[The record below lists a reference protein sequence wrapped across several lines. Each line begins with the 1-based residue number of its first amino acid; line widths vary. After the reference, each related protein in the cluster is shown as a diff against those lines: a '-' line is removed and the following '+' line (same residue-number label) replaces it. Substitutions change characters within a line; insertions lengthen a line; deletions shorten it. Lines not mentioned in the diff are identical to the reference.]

1 MCESPSVNLAAL
13 RAELRLRAKPEHAA
27 VALRFFK
34 TGPGQYGEGD
44 EFLGLKVPQI
54 RALVRSC
61 DGLVE
66 ADVLA
71 LLHSALHEE
80 RLLALFCLV
89 RRFERGDQKTRA
101 SIFSVY
107 LKNTRWI
114 NNWDL
119 VDTSAPH
126 IVGAWLLDKD
136 RSVLRRLAK
145 SRSLWERRIA
155 VLATQTF
162 IRGGQFDDTVEIVRS
177 LLGDTH
183 DLMHKA
189 CGWMLREVG
198 NRDVKTLEGFL
209 AAHVAQ
215 MPRTML
221 RYAIEKLP
229 EKRRKAWL
237 AARS

>member
-1 MCESPSVNLAAL
+1 MNLPTIRTQLRQLASAEQAAIA
-13 RAELRLRAKPEHAA
+13 R
-27 VALRFFK
+27 RFFK
-34 TGPGQYGEGD
+34 TGPGDYGEGD
-44 EFLGLKVPQI
+44 QFLGLRVPQI

-61 DGLVE
+61 NALRE
-66 ADVLA
+66 EDVLA
-71 LLHSALHEE
+71 LLHSEFHEE
-80 RLLALFCLV
+80 RLLALLCLV
-89 RRFERGDQKTRA
+89 RRFERGDDKSRA
-101 SIFSVY
+101 RVFDLY

-126 IVGAWLLDKD
+126 VIGAWLLDKD
-136 RSVLRRLAK
+136 RVILRKLAK
-145 SRSLWERRIA
+145 SKSLWERRIA

-162 IRGGQFDDTVEIVRS
+162 IRHRQYAGTIEIVRS
-177 LLGDTH
+177 LLGDSH

-198 NRDVKTLEGFL
+198 NRDVELLEAFL
-209 AAHVAQ
+209 AEHVSA

-229 EKRRKAWL
+229 EKQRKAWL
-237 AARS
+237 SR